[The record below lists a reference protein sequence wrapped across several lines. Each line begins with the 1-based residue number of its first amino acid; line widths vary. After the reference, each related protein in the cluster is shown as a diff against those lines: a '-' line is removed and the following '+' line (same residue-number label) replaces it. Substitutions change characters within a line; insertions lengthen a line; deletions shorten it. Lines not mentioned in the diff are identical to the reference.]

1 MLSMIRAQ
9 LYRIVKSR
17 FFLAY
22 AIICFLFALA
32 TPLALWL
39 YTVWPAFAATGFVE
53 IPAEPLPSLQIY
65 GVSFVGGSFIAI
77 GVGVAMGYFV
87 AEDLK
92 SGYAKNLVQAE
103 GGRAS
108 YAVAALVCALVL
120 AAATTALGMLVVET
134 TLRLQGYVPAAPS
147 ATEALQW
154 FAQTALCIAAY
165 ATIVVLLAIATK
177 SDTVAVLAAVFLG
190 GGTVESLGQFVL
202 ANIPGAP
209 SALRDCLDGYL
220 AADLNTLAQG
230 IVCDSMAYVQ
240 AIVTVLIVGTASM
253 LVMRRRSLG

>member
-39 YTVWPAFAATGFVE
+39 HNVWPAFASTGLVE
-53 IPAEPLPSLQIY
+53 IPTEPLSSLQIY

-92 SGYAKNLVQAE
+92 SGFAKSLVQAR
-103 GGRAS
+103 GGRTS
-108 YAVAALVCALVL
+108 YAIAALVCALAL
-120 AAATTALGMLVVET
+120 AAATTAFGMLVVEA
-134 TLRLQGYVPAAPS
+134 TLRLQGYAPVTPS
-147 ATEALQW
+147 IAEALQW

-177 SDTVAVLAAVFLG
+177 SETVAAFAAIFLG
-190 GGTVESLGQFVL
+190 GGTVESLGQLVL
-202 ANIPGAP
+202 ANVPGIP

-220 AADLNTLAQG
+220 AANLGALAQG
-230 IVCDSMAYVQ
+230 TVCEPMAYVQ
-240 AIVTVLIVGTASM
+240 AIVTVLIVGAASI

>member
-1 MLSMIRAQ
+1 MVRAQ
-9 LYRIVKSR
+9 LFRIVKSR
-17 FFLAY
+17 FFLVY
-22 AIICFLFALA
+22 AIVCFLFALA

-39 YTVWPAFAATGFVE
+39 HNVWPAFAATGFVE

-77 GVGVAMGYFV
+77 GMGVAMGYFV

-92 SGYAKNLVQAE
+92 SGFAKNLVQAR
-103 GGRAS
+103 GGRIS
-108 YAVAALVCALVL
+108 YAVTALACALVL
-120 AAATTALGMLVVET
+120 AAATTAFGMLVVET
-134 TLRLQGYVPAAPS
+134 ALRLQGYTPVAPS
-147 ATEALQW
+147 AAEALQW
-154 FAQTALCIAAY
+154 FAQTALCITAY

-190 GGTVESLGQFVL
+190 GGTVESLGQLVL
-202 ANIPGAP
+202 ANIPGVP
-209 SALRDCLDGYL
+209 SVLRDCLDGYL

-230 IVCDSMAYVQ
+230 AVCEPMAYVQ
-240 AIVTVLIVGTASM
+240 AIVTVLIVGTASI